1 MKPGQ
6 APEGEPMRP
15 RYVVGVTGA
24 SGAIYARRFVRR
36 LLAADCRVDLIVSPA
51 GRQVLSQELGY
62 EADWECSRRWP
73 AAGVP
78 PEVAEF
84 WGVDA
89 GRGELRVYPF
99 DDVGADVASG
109 SVPTRGMVVIPCSM
123 GTASGIATGRSSNL
137 IERAADVML
146 KERRPLILVVR
157 EAPLSLIHLRNLVQV
172 TEAGAIVLPASPG
185 FYHRPT
191 TVEALVDFVVGKV
204 LNVLGLAQDALRP
217 WDPEAGPSGPSPA

>member
-1 MKPGQ
+1 MSAGQ
-6 APEGEPMRP
+6 APAGSPARP

-24 SGAIYARRFVRR
+24 SGAIYARRFVGR
-36 LLAADCRVDLIVSPA
+36 LLAAGCRVDLIVSPA

-62 EADWECSRRWP
+62 EAHWEASLSRP
-73 AAGVP
+73 AADVP
-78 PEVAEF
+78 PQVAGF
-84 WGVDA
+84 WGADA
-89 GRGELRVYPF
+89 GPGELRVYPH
-99 DDVGADVASG
+99 DDIGADVASG

-185 FYHRPT
+185 FYHRPA
-191 TVEALVDFVVGKV
+191 TVEELVDFVVGKV
-204 LNVLGLAQDALRP
+204 LNLLGLAQDALKP
-217 WDPEAGPSGPSPA
+217 WDPEPGR